1 MASNG
6 GRSGGLGA
14 SGWTLPNSLV
24 TFCFKSPLVVV
35 FYSRHIVGVIPHL
48 STECLINSNPLVFRC
63 CAPNIVEKIPCPCH
77 FIILMYSEEIVVVF
91 PAPLY
96 PHMRRLFSR
105 GCNRGPTLSVITGYA
120 GTFRT
125 PEQGLKSMI
134 CAILSAA
141 FGSGDVPLIF
151 IARPRECIYQY

>member
-1 MASNG
+1 MDSSQFTRHFLLQVPSRGSILLAPHC
-6 GRSGGLGA
+6 RCDPTPEHRVLDK
-14 SGWTLPNSLV
+14 LV
-24 TFCFKSPLVVV
+24 L
-35 FYSRHIVGVIPHL
+35 
-48 STECLINSNPLVFRC
+48 RC

-77 FIILMYSEEIVVVF
+77 FIILIYSEEIVVVF
-91 PAPLY
+91 PAPFY